1 MGLYFKIM
9 RYVYAVLILINMVTA
24 SFADRPVSSVMKNFK
39 NMRVVYV
46 TDQNGKRIPLITN
59 LDEKGKPMG
68 PRVAPAPDWTR
79 VYRVRAASL
88 GSARIAPV
96 TPGKN
101 ETMVPSV
108 QGIRIPP
115 NRSPLRAINPYKPV
129 NPNTDPTAIPTH

>member
-1 MGLYFKIM
+1 M
-9 RYVYAVLILINMVTA
+9 RYICTALILLWVATA
-24 SFADRPVSSVMKNFK
+24 SVADRPVRSVVKHFK

-46 TDQNGKRIPLITN
+46 TDQNGKRVPLITN

-68 PRVAPAPDWTR
+68 PKVGPTPDWTR
-79 VYRVRAASL
+79 AYRARAATL
-88 GSARIAPV
+88 GSATIAPV

-115 NRSPLRAINPYKPV
+115 N
-129 NPNTDPTAIPTH
+129 